1 MVLLTC
7 SSDFTNNTMK
17 RFYLFSIAILVLQL
31 QGLAENNGIPS
42 KITGVTIYLKGA
54 RVERTATASLVP
66 GDNEIVFEGLSNYID
81 ENSIEVQG
89 QGNATILSVNYR
101 VNYQKL
107 QLESDR
113 VKRFKSSM
121 DSVNLKLEYVK
132 NEIST
137 DDQEIKLLQAN
148 YKLGVNPKTDFVED
162 VEEWGEHYHKKVL
175 EIKNALTKL
184 NIERKELKTLSDQF
198 QADINQ
204 ENAAVKQPSGEIV
217 VKVQGTGYTNADFRF
232 SYYVANAGWTPLYS
246 LRAENTKDPLK
257 LDYDA
262 LVTQQTGE
270 QWKDV
275 KLALSTGNP
284 LQKGNK
290 PELNPWYL
298 NAYETPYFKPPL
310 IDQANANVRTI
321 SKEDIQNAPNNTN
334 GYLLSSQSGVVS
346 GGASY
351 DYSIAQ
357 KLNSASDYTTTS
369 QNQLNVSFDIN
380 LRYTINPDGTPQQ
393 VRIQQTTLPAI
404 FEYASAPKLD
414 DNAFL
419 LAKVTGWEDANLLPG
434 TANLY
439 YEGAYIGKSY
449 LDPSVTN
456 DTLNLS
462 FGRDKKI
469 NIERK
474 LLRDF
479 SKKQFLGKYKTQNF
493 VYETSVKNTKNIPV
507 VITIEDQIPI
517 SQTKEIEVTVK
528 DNSKADYDMKTGKL
542 QWKMTLQPNETRKVK
557 LDFSVKY
564 PKNKYISGL

>member
-1 MVLLTC
+1 
-7 SSDFTNNTMK
+7 MK
-17 RFYLFSIAILVLQL
+17 RFYLFSIAILVLHL

-42 KITGVTIYLKGA
+42 KIKGVTIYLKGA
-54 RVERTATASLVP
+54 RIERTATASLVP

-101 VNYQKL
+101 VNYLKL
-107 QLESDR
+107 QQESDR
-113 VKRFKSSM
+113 VKKFKTSL

-184 NIERKELKTLSDQF
+184 NIERKELKTLSEQF

-204 ENAAVKQPSGEIV
+204 ENSAAKQPSGEIV

-232 SYYVANAGWTPLYS
+232 SYYVANASWTPLYS
-246 LRAENTKDPLK
+246 LRAQNTSDPLK

-262 LVTQQTGE
+262 LVTQQSGE

-298 NAYETPYFKPPL
+298 NVQEPMPIYHKSSLWMGGGTYNESVKMTTTP
-310 IDQANANVRTI
+310 
-321 SKEDIQNAPNNTN
+321 DIGGDASSPAPAMN
-334 GYLLSSQSGVVS
+334 SS
-346 GGASY
+346 
-351 DYSIAQ
+351 
-357 KLNSASDYTTTS
+357 SDYTTST

-414 DNAFL
+414 VNAFL

-507 VITIEDQIPI
+507 IITIEDQIPI

-528 DNSKADYDMKTGKL
+528 DNSKADYDVKTGKL
-542 QWKMTLQPNETRKVK
+542 QWKMTLQPNETKKVK

>member
-1 MVLLTC
+1 
-7 SSDFTNNTMK
+7 MK
-17 RFYLFSIAILVLQL
+17 RFYLFSIAILALHL

-42 KITGVTIYLKGA
+42 KIKGVTIYLKGA

-107 QLESDR
+107 QQESDR

-298 NAYETPYFKPPL
+298 NVDEYNDRQLRKSGPL
-310 IDQANANVRTI
+310 YH
-321 SKEDIQNAPNNTN
+321 K
-334 GYLLSSQSGVVS
+334 SSQFDGEDADLSYKVDKNDTTRLS
-346 GGASY
+346 GGRAEGTVYYLDGIKVLGNAS
-351 DYSIAQ
+351 
-357 KLNSASDYTTTS
+357 NYTTST

-528 DNSKADYDMKTGKL
+528 DNSKADYDLKTGKL
-542 QWKMTLQPNETRKVK
+542 QWKMTLQPNETKKVK
-557 LDFSVKY
+557 LDFSVRY